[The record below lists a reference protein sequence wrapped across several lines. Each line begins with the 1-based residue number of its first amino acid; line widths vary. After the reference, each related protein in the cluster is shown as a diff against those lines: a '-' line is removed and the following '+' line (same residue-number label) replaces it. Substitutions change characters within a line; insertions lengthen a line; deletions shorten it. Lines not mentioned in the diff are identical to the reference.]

1 MRKYA
6 TPIFQ
11 HRHYAAIAKVLSEQ
25 TVSRDILDALA
36 SMFAND
42 NPNFHAARFH
52 AAARGVPSNARDRR
66 DSNERAVEEAAR
78 IMAHGDTEAAIATL
92 GIVGKDRDEWKH
104 EAAQAMRLKR

>member
-42 NPNFHAARFH
+42 NPHFQSQRFH
-52 AAARGVPSNARDRR
+52 AAARGVPINGRDRR
-66 DSNERAVEEAAR
+66 DEQPF
-78 IMAHGDTEAAIATL
+78 T
-92 GIVGKDRDEWKH
+92 GKDRDEWKH